1 MTGEH
6 TCMVLKPLTNDD
18 VGASGSDKWGFLG
31 PFFQGVPI
39 FPKNA
44 QVIFHVCLTIFLFNS
59 FSHLESLMF
68 AVFRLKFIWK
78 LSAYFRAMEYKLAMR

>member
-1 MTGEH
+1 
-6 TCMVLKPLTNDD
+6 MVLKPLTNDD

-59 FSHLESLMF
+59 FSHLDSLMF
-68 AVFRLKFIWK
+68 ADFRLRF
-78 LSAYFRAMEYKLAMR
+78 LELLGDTFRAMEYKLAMR